1 LRLSVDRLDQ
11 ATQDSEATE
20 QEATEQEARRLHELV
35 AIASK
40 SLVLGFLVNSLHRM
54 SQRSGIQYD
63 LEHRQAFAKNTRL
76 ILETIE
82 AGDVGKAHS
91 ISRKMHAASKRYW
104 EKHASELLETPVSW
118 IP

>member
-1 LRLSVDRLDQ
+1 MRLSVDRLDQ

-20 QEATEQEARRLHELV
+20 QEARRLYELV